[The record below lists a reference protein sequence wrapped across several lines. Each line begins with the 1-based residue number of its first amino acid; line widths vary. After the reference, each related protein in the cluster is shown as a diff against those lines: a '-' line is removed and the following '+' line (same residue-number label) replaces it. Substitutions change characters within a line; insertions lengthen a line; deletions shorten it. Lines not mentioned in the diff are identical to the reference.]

1 MVYVIISLIQDAPC
15 HTTKSFYI
23 LIENI
28 MQLSSMTKDTQLI
41 NIKEVLELINNSRF
55 SCISTKYL
63 KYFFFAFLY
72 EMMSLTVSICKIFKI
87 ANLE

>member
-1 MVYVIISLIQDAPC
+1 MQDATC

-28 MQLSSMTKDTQLI
+28 MQLSCMTKDTQQI
-41 NIKEVLELINNSRF
+41 NIKEVLELIKNSRF

-63 KYFFFAFLY
+63 KFFFAFLY

>member
-1 MVYVIISLIQDAPC
+1 MQDATC
-15 HTTKSFYI
+15 CTTKSFYI

-28 MQLSSMTKDTQLI
+28 MQLSCMTKDTQQI

-63 KYFFFAFLY
+63 KFFFLHFY
-72 EMMSLTVSICKIFKI
+72 MK
-87 ANLE
+87 